1 MGRLQCK
8 TAAYSD
14 YTPRPPQ
21 AFVGPDALYGFFRG
35 WVWKQGADPDILLQ
49 GESACADWLRKE
61 AVQGS
66 AAAIT

>member
-14 YTPRPPQ
+14 YMPRPLQ

-35 WVWKQGADPDILLQ
+35 WVRKQGADPDILL
-49 GESACADWLRKE
+49 
-61 AVQGS
+61 
-66 AAAIT
+66 